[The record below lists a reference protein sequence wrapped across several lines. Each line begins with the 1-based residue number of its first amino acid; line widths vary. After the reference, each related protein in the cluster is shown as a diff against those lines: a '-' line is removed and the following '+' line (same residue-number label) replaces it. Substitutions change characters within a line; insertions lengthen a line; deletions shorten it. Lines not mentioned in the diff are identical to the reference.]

1 MADPTRA
8 GPDLSLT
15 SIPSLRT
22 TLLDPSIPLFT
33 RYRAMFSLRN
43 ISPPTQESIEALAA
57 GFADKSA
64 LFRHEIAYVFGQLNS
79 KYSVKALVERL
90 GDDEEVDMVRHECAE
105 ALGGIASEGEG
116 EFIRNLLSQVDAVT
130 VMLTFR
136 PFAFVCHPRRLC
148 PPYPPRRIGQHVPP
162 DRRP

>member
-1 MADPTRA
+1 MTDLTRA
-8 GPDLSLT
+8 GPDPS
-15 SIPSLRT
+15 SISSLRT

-79 KYSVKALVERL
+79 KYSVKALVDRL
-90 GDDEEVDMVRHECAE
+90 EDQEEVDMVRHECAE

-116 EFIRNLLSQVDAVT
+116 QST
-130 VMLTFR
+130 S
-136 PFAFVCHPRRLC
+136 
-148 PPYPPRRIGQHVPP
+148 
-162 DRRP
+162 